1 MAESFLSGNVI
12 EIIIL
17 AIVPIVTGVIAKY
30 KIQFDKIKEK
40 MFLTEKLIKEVNEVM
55 KDDVVT
61 PEEARRLI
69 TIIRSFI

>member
-1 MAESFLSGNVI
+1 MVESILSSNVL

-17 AIVPIVTGVIAKY
+17 SLVPIVTGFIAKY
-30 KIQFDKIKEK
+30 KIQMIKIKEK
-40 MFLTEKLIKEVNEVM
+40 LSLTEKLIKEVNDVM

-61 PEEARRLI
+61 PEEAKRLI